1 MFILM
6 GETEKVAPVEQ
17 GNFDC
22 PTCQSQQSYAH
33 HQSTAYFTVF
43 GISVAKLNSL
53 ANYVICQQCHCCYD
67 PQIIDKPLQYS
78 QALDHMVLFRVL
90 NYLLSGYGDTI
101 HSRQRLQ
108 AIYQQVT
115 STEKSNTDIDNEQSL
130 INSGSAPTLPF
141 LIQYKHVLSL
151 EKKHQIVLAA
161 FQFANGSCLM
171 EHHDRVRLNT
181 IGSSLDLSL
190 PEIEYLIVNNQ

>member
-22 PTCQSQQSYAH
+22 PTCKSQQTYAH

-53 ANYVICQQCHCCYD
+53 ANYVICQQCHCCFD
-67 PQIIDKPLQYS
+67 PQILDKPSQHS

-108 AIYQQVT
+108 QIYQETT
-115 STEKSNTDIDNEQSL
+115 SNEKSNIDIDNEQSI

-141 LIQYKHVLSL
+141 LTQYKHLLSL
-151 EKKHQIVLAA
+151 EKKHQIVVAA
-161 FQFANGSCLM
+161 FSFADGSCLM

>member
-17 GNFDC
+17 GDFNC
-22 PTCQSQQSYAH
+22 PTCKSKQTYAH

-53 ANYVICQQCHCCYD
+53 ANYLICQQCHCCFD
-67 PQIIDKPLQYS
+67 PQILHKPSQHL
-78 QALDHMVLFRVL
+78 QALDHVVLFRVL

-108 AIYQQVT
+108 QIYQEAT
-115 STEKSNTDIDNEQSL
+115 SSEKSNTDIDHEQSI

-141 LIQYKHVLSL
+141 LTQYKHLLSL
-151 EKKHQIVLAA
+151 EKKHQIVVAA